1 MSDSTKTSQA
11 DLCDVKRCIMYK
23 MKLAGMIDRMAR
35 NVEKSNPE
43 YFILKRVI
51 SMARTKI
58 ILEKHRRQTFSL
70 SSTGRQVLI

>member
-1 MSDSTKTSQA
+1 
-11 DLCDVKRCIMYK
+11 
-23 MKLAGMIDRMAR
+23 MKLGGMIDRMAR

-58 ILEKHRRQTFSL
+58 ILEKHRRQTL
-70 SSTGRQVLI
+70 KNSSVS